1 MDSEY
6 MIGLCRTA
14 PHLLEMNNI
23 RSEMAET
30 TCIDRVA
37 QEEGDVDGT
46 VDVAMVLRRPRMA

>member
-1 MDSEY
+1 